1 MKRILNNILGEIP
14 YNWEVKKFDEVVD
27 LIHGYQFRSHDFTKD
42 GIKVFKITQI
52 KGEGIIDISNCDF
65 IDSSRLKDFRRN
77 IISYNDILM
86 ALTGATIGKIARF
99 RSKEV
104 TLQNYRVGKFKSKD
118 TQILSEDYL
127 YYFLSSKLF
136 FHQLLAR
143 QTQSAQQNIGKED
156 INNMTICF
164 PDLPIQKTIS
174 EILSSLDGKIEL
186 NNQINQNLEAL
197 AQALFKQWFVDFEFP
212 NENGEPYKS
221 SGGEMVDSELGEIP
235 MGWSVV
241 NLDKLLTIKY
251 GKDHK
256 GIPEGQI
263 PIYGSGGVMR
273 FGNRS
278 LYEKASILI
287 PRKGTLTNLFFI
299 TDPFWSVDTMFYSE
313 IHSDEFAE
321 FLFFWIKSLDIASMN
336 VGSAVPSMTTK
347 VLNQLLVLK
356 PDENTIRAFHEFA
369 KGVFDT
375 TKANIKENENLKKL
389 RDTLLPK
396 LISGELEVLDFQ
408 EISPTLERQV

>member
-1 MKRILNNILGEIP
+1 MRILEMKSFSIGQLCEKVNSGGTPNTRRPEYYGGNIPWLKTQEVNFNRIYKTETFISEDGLNNSSAKWIP
-14 YNWEVKKFDEVVD
+14 TNSVIVAMYGATAGRIAIN
-27 LIHGYQFRSHDFTKD
+27 
-42 GIKVFKITQI
+42 KIPLTTNQACCNL
-52 KGEGIIDISNCDF
+52 IIDSEKADYRYIYYNLLSRF
-65 IDSSRLKDFRRN
+65 DSIAN
-77 IISYNDILM
+77 M
-86 ALTGATIGKIARF
+86 A
-99 RSKEV
+99 
-104 TLQNYRVGKFKSKD
+104 VGG
-118 TQILSEDYL
+118 
-127 YYFLSSKLF
+127 
-136 FHQLLAR
+136 
-143 QTQSAQQNIGKED
+143 AQQNLNAGMIKGLP
-156 INNMTICF
+156 I
-164 PDLPIQKTIS
+164 DLPPLPTQKAIA
-174 EILSSLDGKIEL
+174 EILSSLDDKIEL

-197 AQALFKQWFVDFEFP
+197 AQAIFKQWFVDFEFP

-235 MGWSVV
+235 KGWPIV

-263 PIYGSGGVMR
+263 PIYGSGGIMR
-273 FGNRS
+273 FGNRA

-356 PDENTIRAFHEFA
+356 PDENTVRAFHEFA

-375 TKANIKENENLKKL
+375 IKANNKENENLKKL

-396 LISGELEVLDFQ
+396 LISGELEINESL
-408 EISPTLERQV
+408 LEQTI